1 MYKKLSMDA
10 IGSFLKTAL
19 YRVIFVLIVGI
30 PAVEVFSFAL
40 FGNGV
45 LIQKVDEKNI
55 PASVKL
61 KFDKVELGSSTNTI
75 PGKVTIS
82 DQGSRGNNTYPVEIN
97 IPNAD
102 IRLFKDD
109 ATLKV
114 EDGNVI
120 DLNGFIFK
128 IRELP
133 TSGWVLYLT
142 IAWVLGEI
150 LCFLGESIIGLAFFD
165 WKPFEC
171 NNGKIEKVCPDRR
184 YYIEPQHFLEVKEGI
199 HPNSGNNFQITREVS
214 NNLLLEISEVHL
226 VLSRV
231 LAGLGVFSLITLISI
246 YSFWYS
252 ILLIILLI
260 IFSVV
265 NLVIP
270 TKRVSLTIHFI
281 VLVVFLLISLKVDFG
296 LLLTDLIII
305 FFYFAIIYRT
315 HANKLLYYSTRNN
328 GSET

>member
-1 MYKKLSMDA
+1 MIGSFKGCFFKALNFSLRFEKKIKHPKGIKKLSMDA

-30 PAVEVFSFAL
+30 PAVEVFSFVL

-45 LIQKVDEKNI
+45 LIQKVDSEDKTI

-61 KFDKVELGSSTNTI
+61 RFDKVELRSSTNTI

-109 ATLKV
+109 ATLQV

-120 DLNGFIFK
+120 DLNGFSFK

-133 TSGWVLYLT
+133 TSGWILYLT

-150 LCFLGESIIGLAFFD
+150 LMLF
-165 WKPFEC
+165 
-171 NNGKIEKVCPDRR
+171 R
-184 YYIEPQHFLEVKEGI
+184 
-199 HPNSGNNFQITREVS
+199 
-214 NNLLLEISEVHL
+214 
-226 VLSRV
+226 
-231 LAGLGVFSLITLISI
+231 
-246 YSFWYS
+246 
-252 ILLIILLI
+252 
-260 IFSVV
+260 
-265 NLVIP
+265 
-270 TKRVSLTIHFI
+270 
-281 VLVVFLLISLKVDFG
+281 
-296 LLLTDLIII
+296 
-305 FFYFAIIYRT
+305 
-315 HANKLLYYSTRNN
+315 
-328 GSET
+328 